1 MDAMR
6 IAASVCAALALPW
19 LSGCIPPSAPAY
31 QIPQLHAGADGR
43 TQAVLPAADEDPAE
57 NGPDADEADIDR
69 AVQGYIQRID
79 DVQQRL
85 RRPAPD
91 ESTTWNSQFV
101 PVTDPSGILTPAGDP
116 YAAELDTERPAVEP
130 PTAGIPQREDVSI
143 PIETPAA
150 SDGSD
155 LPPRTAPP
163 ALGSVTVRAN
173 PALLAAA
180 PPAAEVGPARVNQA
194 ATARR
199 APLSLEQ
206 FLEQWAVGA
215 EESSFRRQL
224 DRRLMQA
231 VAGDYEAARAPLTM
245 VSDEQHAMAG
255 RFVEALIAIREAHD
269 GDASV
274 TLTRVL
280 DELDRLANDLRPLSD
295 LQIPA
300 LTICQEIRGFGDYTP
315 IQPPHFMAGLES
327 EFVLYCE
334 VRNFV
339 TQQEEDGLYVARFE
353 LRTAIL
359 DDGGQIV
366 LEIRDA
372 DVVDRCRQQ
381 RQDCFIPRLVRLPAT
396 LPAGDYVAKVTVV
409 DRLGDKLAESRVTF
423 RVLSRS

>member
-6 IAASVCAALALPW
+6 IAAPVCAALALPW
-19 LSGCIPPSAPAY
+19 LSGCIPPTAPAY
-31 QIPQLHAGADGR
+31 QIPQLSGGAGQ
-43 TQAVLPAADEDPAE
+43 TPAVVPAADEEPPTPAA
-57 NGPDADEADIDR
+57 DADEADIDR

-91 ESTTWNSQFV
+91 ESTTRDGQFV
-101 PVTDPSGILTPAGDP
+101 PVTDPTGLLTSAGDR
-116 YAAELDTERPAVEP
+116 YATDLDSERAAVQLL
-130 PTAGIPQREDVSI
+130 AGGTPQPEDVSI
-143 PIETPAA
+143 ALQTCTGAPDVPAA
-150 SDGSD
+150 PADA
-155 LPPRTAPP
+155 APP
-163 ALGSVTVRAN
+163 ALGSVTVRTNAT
-173 PALLAAA
+173 LLAAA
-180 PPAAEVGPARVNQA
+180 PPTTEVGPARINQA

-199 APLSLEQ
+199 APLTLEQ

-215 EESSFRRQL
+215 DEGSFRRQL
-224 DRRLMQA
+224 DQRLMQA
-231 VAGDYEAARAPLTM
+231 VAGDYEAARRPLTM
-245 VSDEQHAMAG
+245 VSDEQRAMAS
-255 RFVEALIAIREAHD
+255 RFVEALITIREAHD
-269 GDASV
+269 GDASG

-280 DELDRLANDLRPLSD
+280 EELNRLANDLRPLSD

-300 LTICQEIRGFGDYTP
+300 LTICQEIRGFGDYSP
-315 IQPPHFMAGLES
+315 IQPPHFMVGLES

-339 TQQEEDGLYVARFE
+339 TQQEQDGLYVARFE

-359 DDGGQIV
+359 DDGGQTV

-423 RVLSRS
+423 RVISRS